1 MNATIAT
8 RLLAVALLVT
18 ACGGKDAK
26 PAAGDSTPPTPV
38 PVTTAALDGAT
49 EYNVC
54 ATCHQAD
61 GKGMPNLYP
70 PLAGSTLL
78 NGPVEKPIA
87 IVLHGLVGPVT
98 VNGAE
103 FNGAMMPWGQALSDD
118 QIAAILTYER
128 SSWGNTASAVTAAEV
143 AAVRKATA
151 SRTTQWTIKELESAT
166 LK

>member
-26 PAAGDSTPPTPV
+26 PESGSNDSTPPAPV
-38 PVTTAALDGAT
+38 ATAALDGAS
-49 EYNVC
+49 EYNIC
-54 ATCHQAD
+54 ATCHQLD
-61 GKGMPNLYP
+61 GKGLPNLYP
-70 PLAGSTLL
+70 PLAGSELL
-78 NGPVEKPIA
+78 NGPAEKPIA
-87 IVLHGLVGPVT
+87 IILHGLTGPVK
-98 VNGAE
+98 VAGAE
-103 FNGAMMPWGQALSDD
+103 YNNIMMPWGQALSDE

-128 SSWGNTASAVTAAEV
+128 SSWGNTAGAVTADEV